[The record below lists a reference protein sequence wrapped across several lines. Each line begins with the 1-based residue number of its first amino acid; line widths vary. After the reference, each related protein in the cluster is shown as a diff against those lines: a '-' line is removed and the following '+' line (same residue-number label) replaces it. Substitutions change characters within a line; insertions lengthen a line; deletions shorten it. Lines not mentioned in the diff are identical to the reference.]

1 MTGEFD
7 DVYRNLEAASAAI
20 AESVEA
26 SARGHEAVVRAVTA
40 ARHAHGE
47 QEDLR
52 ESVERLEQLVMELLR
67 RANGQKGDT

>member
-7 DVYRNLEAASAAI
+7 DVYTHLEAASAAM
-20 AESVEA
+20 AEA
-26 SARGHEAVVRAVTA
+26 ADAILRGHESVVEAVKA

-52 ESVERLEQLVMELLR
+52 ESVARLEQLVMELLR
-67 RANGQKGDT
+67 RQNGGA